1 MPTPAHPETPADTG
15 DGAEFKPGQKL
26 AGRVTRIELFGA
38 FVDVGA
44 PFEGLIH
51 ISRIKQGGIARVQ
64 EALQVDMPVEVW
76 VERFDPPSRRLE
88 LTMIRPVELKWQQ
101 IEPGLTT
108 MGRVT
113 RVERFGAFV
122 DIGAERPGLVHVSEM
137 DDEYVSDPGQRVK
150 AGDEVEVSVLEVDRR
165 KKQIRL
171 TMKVQA
177 VVPQDEEQEHF
188 PTAMEVKLREA
199 LQSSEQP
206 AKAEP
211 ATAEPV
217 AKKPK
222 AARRRGEQDDLL
234 ARTLSQRTRTTSGK
248 SDSQ

>member
-1 MPTPAHPETPADTG
+1 MPTQALPETPPDTG
-15 DGAEFKPGQKL
+15 DGAEFRPGQKL

-51 ISRIKQGGIARVQ
+51 ISRIKQGGVARVQ
-64 EALQVDMPVEVW
+64 EALKVDMPVEVW
-76 VERFDPPSRRLE
+76 VERFDPASQRLE
-88 LTMIRPVELKWQQ
+88 LTLIRPVELKWNQ

-108 MGRVT
+108 VGRVT

-137 DDEYVSDPGQRVK
+137 DDEYVADPGQRVK

-177 VVPQDEEQEHF
+177 TVVEEEEQEHI
-188 PTAMEVKLREA
+188 PTAMEIALREA
-199 LQSSEQP
+199 LQS
-206 AKAEP
+206 AEKP
-211 ATAEPV
+211 VKGEPV
-217 AKKPK
+217 EKKPK
-222 AARRRGEQDDLL
+222 AARRRNEQEDLL
-234 ARTLSQRTRTTSGK
+234 ARTLSQRTRTTPGK